1 MELVKQFSVFL
12 VNKPGVLA
20 QVSRQLA
27 QAKINVLAMTMMDS
41 SEHGVLRLVASNPEK
56 LRKTLAELN
65 LPTTETDVILV
76 ELTNKPGALAD
87 VCGKLASAH
96 VNINYAYC
104 TTGAHSGKAKAVFKV
119 ADLKKAQKVLNNKKP
134 SRRRDMTQKLRR
146 PAVLR

>member
-12 VNKPGVLA
+12 INKPGILA

-41 SEHGVLRLVASNPEK
+41 SEHGVLRLVASNPDK

-65 LPTTETDVILV
+65 LPTTETDVAMV

-87 VCGKLASAH
+87 VCGKLAAAH

-104 TTGAHSGKAKAVFKV
+104 TTGARSGKAKAIFKV
-119 ADLKKAQKVLNNKKP
+119 ADMKKAQKVLNNKKP
-134 SRRRDMTQKLRR
+134 AKRRDMTKKLRR